1 MKFTINLNLK
11 ILTYLL
17 IAGGIAWALSAYVIT
32 QVAEGGFGLYA
43 TLVMFGLVMSWAGTR
58 LQGYFDDRIIRHYW
72 LTQGY
77 SKEAADKK
85 VVEFGETARDSIR
98 AGTFFKEYD

>member
-1 MKFTINLNLK
+1 MKLTVIINLK
-11 ILTYLL
+11 IIAYLL
-17 IAGGIAWALSAYVIT
+17 LTAGMVGALSTYVLPVSGATIG
-32 QVAEGGFGLYA
+32 AAL
-43 TLVMFGLVMSWAGTR
+43 TLVGFALLMFWAGTR

-77 SKEAADKK
+77 NTEAADKK

-98 AGTFFKEYD
+98 AGTFFKEYGP